1 MTLHGEDV
9 VGLVHLS
16 LRSRNRDGSCEH
28 WHMMYRESNQRQ
40 LTTMRR
46 ALLAKGAMIGSFSS
60 SLIWERSSSVSMA
73 LPLNETTER
82 EKEGV

>member
-1 MTLHGEDV
+1 VALHGEDV

-16 LRSRNRDGSCEH
+16 LRSHNRDGSCEH
-28 WHMMYRESNQRQ
+28 WHTMYRESNERR

-46 ALLAKGAMIGSFSS
+46 ALFAKGAMIGSFSS

-73 LPLNETTER
+73 LPLNETIGRVQE
-82 EKEGV
+82 EE